1 MNRYFL
7 VFAFSVIT
15 FSAFAQKKKNKQI
28 PPPIKKEIIISPE
41 TQEPKTQNELE
52 YNIVMPDNAVTR
64 IIVKK
69 INGNEIQIKSLKEL
83 ENIRFSELKELRFS
97 TMVSGKSLDTA
108 ILDKILN
115 EAAQLEVLEIDN
127 FAMES
132 FPEIKTPNHRLK
144 KLMLEKNNLKA
155 LPSSLSNLAALENFS
170 SGNPLEI
177 LPESFSQLKNLK
189 ELGLH
194 YTEFSEFPKSIFSL
208 HKLTF
213 LYVSGNYEASNKIKE
228 IPDLFE
234 QLPNLT
240 EFGVTNASLSTVPK
254 SFSTL
259 KKIEKVNFSYNQFT
273 DFPEVLAVSPNLQYV
288 PFTNNPLHWD
298 KFFVSIK
305 KIKWRGLFFLNETG
319 FSKKQYEAIQKILS
333 KIDVYYDGMN
343 D

>member
-52 YNIVMPDNAVTR
+52 YNIVMPDNAATR
-64 IIVKK
+64 IIAKK
-69 INGNEIQIKSLKEL
+69 INGSEIQIKNLKEL
-83 ENIRFSELKELRFS
+83 ENIHFPELKELRFS
-97 TMVSGKSLDTA
+97 SMVSGKSLYTT

-115 EAAQLEVLEIDN
+115 EATQLEVLEIDN

-144 KLMLEKNNLKA
+144 KLMLEKNNLKE

-170 SGNPLEI
+170 SGNPLES

-208 HKLTF
+208 YKLTV

-240 EFGVTNASLSTVPK
+240 EFGVTNASLSVVPK